1 MIVNKKQIINLL
13 VIAYIVLSINS
24 YTAWI
29 VWNPL
34 STSLTITFIENFIVF
49 IILLFPI
56 FKYGI
61 IKRYHNIRVFY
72 LLNIFILY
80 TIGLSLY
87 SLFANTSSIEKSD
100 FASIWMSIQA
110 MLSIILVYALIA
122 PFWFY
127 KIFRIILKLTP
138 WLLIFLVPIAK
149 EENLG
154 GLFGFIF
161 RPVSFI
167 LIFITILNKKNK
179 LFYSALAIATVIL
192 SYIYDARS
200 NMIIP
205 VVCLLLGL
213 TINLKIYTSKLKHT
227 VWLFIIAPLILF
239 YTGVTGTFNI
249 FEMDKYIKGQ
259 NISEGTISDTRTL
272 VYTEVLSSATKNSY
286 ILWGR
291 GIGRGYESLF
301 QERRSIDNKLAS
313 KRGANERNSEVGIH
327 NIFTWGGVA
336 YLVIYTFM
344 WISIVYCGIYKSKN
358 KYIPAVAFYLGFY
371 YTYSWIENFQ
381 NFSITYLSCWLLV
394 ALCLSP
400 YFRNMGDKEF
410 EIFFKNTTS

>member
-1 MIVNKKQIINLL
+1 MPFQKNISQIYT
-13 VIAYIVLSINS
+13 VILIILTINS

-29 VWNPL
+29 QWNPL
-34 STSLTITFIENFIVF
+34 SSSLTMTFIENFLVF
-49 IILLFPI
+49 IILSYPG
-56 FKYGI
+56 FKYNYISKNYNQKG
-61 IKRYHNIRVFY
+61 FGP
-72 LLNIFILY
+72 LNLFILY
-80 TIGLSLY
+80 TIGLSIY
-87 SLFANTSSIEKSD
+87 SLIVNTSGIEKQDFANL
-100 FASIWMSIQA
+100 WMSIQA
-110 MLSIILVYALIA
+110 MLSIILVYTLIY

-127 KIFRIILKLTP
+127 KTFRIILKLTP
-138 WLLIFLVPIAK
+138 WLLIFLIPIAK

-161 RPVSFI
+161 RPITFI
-167 LIFITILNKKNK
+167 LIFITILNKKNQI
-179 LFYSALAIATVIL
+179 FYSALAIATIIL

-200 NMIIP
+200 NMIIS

-227 VWLFIIAPLILF
+227 VWLFIITPLILF

-286 ILWGR
+286 IIWGR

-301 QERRSIDNKLAS
+301 QEKRSIDNKLAS
-313 KRGANERNSEVGIH
+313 KRGANERYSEVGIH
-327 NIFTWGGVA
+327 NIFTWGGVV
-336 YLVIYTFM
+336 YLAVYTFM
-344 WISIVYCGIYKSKN
+344 WISIIYYGIYKSKN
-358 KYIPAVAFYLGFY
+358 KYIPAIAFYLGFY
-371 YTYSWIENFQ
+371 YLYSWIENFQ
-381 NFSITYLSCWLLV
+381 GFSIAYISSWLLV

-400 YFRNMGDKEF
+400 YFRNMKDKEF
-410 EIFFKNTTS
+410 KLYIQRTTQ